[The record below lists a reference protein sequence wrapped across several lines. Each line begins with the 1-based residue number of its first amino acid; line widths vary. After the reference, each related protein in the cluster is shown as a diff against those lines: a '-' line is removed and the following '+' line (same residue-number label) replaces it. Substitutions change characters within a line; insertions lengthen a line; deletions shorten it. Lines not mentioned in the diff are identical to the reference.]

1 MKLTDLERAVLREHY
16 NAHAVCTPE
25 ELAEREGV
33 TLGEIR
39 EAEKTALRRL
49 DDPDHLD
56 EAGLARL
63 DLSRLERA
71 VLRERYCT
79 RRARTPEQI
88 AESMGVTMAEVVEA
102 EKQAMRKLEDPEHAT
117 AESLE
122 ALGLQKS
129 A

>member
-1 MKLTDLERAVLREHY
+1 MQLTALERIVLREQY
-16 NAHAVCTPE
+16 EARAVCTPE
-25 ELAEREGV
+25 QLAERLGV

-49 DDPDHLD
+49 EDPDHLD

-63 DLSRLERA
+63 QLTEIERA
-71 VLRERYCT
+71 VLRHRYCP

-88 AESMGVTMAEVVEA
+88 AADMDVTVAEVLEA

-122 ALGLQKS
+122 ALGLRDS

>member
-1 MKLTDLERAVLREHY
+1 MELTELERAVLREHY
-16 NAHAVCTPE
+16 QARTVCTPE
-25 ELAEREGV
+25 QLAERLGV

-39 EAEKTALRRL
+39 EAEKTALRHLEHPDRL
-49 DDPDHLD
+49 DD
-56 EAGLARL
+56 AGLARL
-63 DLSRLERA
+63 ELGTLERA

-79 RRARTPEQI
+79 HRARTPEQI
-88 AESMGVTMAEVVEA
+88 AEAMGVTMAEVVEA

-122 ALGLQKS
+122 ALGLKRS